1 MLFLVVV
8 CFCYVCIRKQ
18 AEKLRLEV
26 EKEQLILQ
34 AEKLQDKEV
43 GGSSA
48 AAVAY

>member
-1 MLFLVVV
+1 MAPVSIGACRFPTS
-8 CFCYVCIRKQ
+8 Q

-43 GGSSA
+43 RDA
-48 AAVAY
+48 CDRN